1 MREGILALGLWV
13 VLALS
18 GAESLAQGSSPKK
31 GRVGCPQ
38 CVNDGSPVSR
48 SLQKA
53 DQLHAAFKPREALAE
68 LLRVLEMDS
77 ENPEALSK
85 ISRVYIDF
93 GDLIA
98 ESTPD
103 WEAKRLEQYQIAEQ
117 YARRAV
123 KADPNGTWGHFYVAA
138 SLGSA
143 ASVSP
148 IARQIEFADEIRASV
163 EKALAADPQNGFAYH
178 LYGVWHRK
186 MAEIG
191 KMKRMFASVFL
202 GRSPPTGTVEQS
214 IEYLKKAVSLN
225 PTVIVSRLELAQ
237 SYAALENWPTARN
250 FLVSIRE
257 LPIQFSDDA
266 KHKQKAEQLLE
277 EIKQR

>member
-1 MREGILALGLWV
+1 MRESIVALGLSV
-13 VLALS
+13 LLALL
-18 GAESLAQGSSPKK
+18 GAEALAQGSSPKL

-53 DQLHAAFKPREALAE
+53 DQLHAAFKPKEALAE

-77 ENPEALSK
+77 ENAEALSK

-93 GDLIA
+93 GDMIA

-103 WEAKRLEQYQIAEQ
+103 WEAKRLKQYQIAEQ

-123 KADPNGTWGHFYVAA
+123 KADPAGTWGHFYVAA

-143 ASVSP
+143 ASVS
-148 IARQIEFADEIRASV
+148 AVAKQIDLADEIRGSV
-163 EKALAADPQNGFAYH
+163 EKALALDPQNGFAYH

-186 MAEIG
+186 
-191 KMKRMFASVFL
+191 
-202 GRSPPTGTVEQS
+202 
-214 IEYLKKAVSLN
+214 
-225 PTVIVSRLELAQ
+225 
-237 SYAALENWPTARN
+237 
-250 FLVSIRE
+250 
-257 LPIQFSDDA
+257 
-266 KHKQKAEQLLE
+266 
-277 EIKQR
+277 